1 MSRPI
6 RNVETMTEAPL
17 FDVAIVGAGGA
28 GGMLALELTGRGVR
42 VALIEARP
50 NAAVDPDAVD
60 QRGFALAPA
69 SVALMR
75 AAGLWESLAPHA
87 TPITGVHISK
97 AGVFGSARF
106 HAADAGLDALAQ
118 VVPGNRLAHSLDA
131 RLDAAANAGRMTT
144 FRPASLEWIEPAEDR
159 VLLTL
164 AGPAAPNRISA
175 RLLVG
180 ADGSESTVARL
191 AGFDRR
197 EYDYEQTALVGV
209 IAASPAHRGIAY
221 ERFTADGPIALLP
234 VAGDRR
240 VAVLVK
246 DGAGAEQ
253 VLAAGQEAFAQT
265 VRKGFAGRLSEVRAV
280 SSIRP
285 WVLRRVVTETLI
297 ADRTVL
303 IGNAAHTI
311 HPNGA
316 QGLNLGLKDV
326 AELAAR
332 IVDAHLRIQDP
343 GRRSVLE
350 GYRDARLADHRLIVA
365 ATHLVARG
373 SLWRGIPGH
382 LAFHGTFGLLG
393 HVPPLRQAFLA
404 RATGREAP
412 VHPGLGTRLAARLAE
427 ALT

>member
-1 MSRPI
+1 
-6 RNVETMTEAPL
+6 MTDEAL

-28 GGMLALELTGRGVR
+28 GGMLALELADRGVR

-50 NAAVDPDAVD
+50 NAAVDPEAVD

-75 AAGLWESLAPHA
+75 SVGLWEALAPHA

-106 HAADAGLDALAQ
+106 HAADIGIDALAQ
-118 VVPGNRLAHSLDA
+118 VVPGNRLAHALDA
-131 RLDAAANAGRMTT
+131 RLGAAAEAGRVTT
-144 FRPASLEWIEPAEDR
+144 FRPASLQWLEPAADR
-159 VLLTL
+159 VRLTL
-164 AGPAAPNRISA
+164 AGPAAPTRISA

-180 ADGSESTVARL
+180 ADGTESTVARL
-191 AGFDRR
+191 GGFDRH
-197 EYDYEQTALVGV
+197 EYDYGQTALVGV
-209 IAASPAHRGIAY
+209 IGASPGHRGIAY
-221 ERFTADGPIALLP
+221 ERFTAAGPIALLP
-234 VAGDRR
+234 VARNRR

-246 DGAGAEQ
+246 EGAEAEQ
-253 VLAAGQEAFAQT
+253 LLARGQEAFAAS
-265 VRKGFAGRLSEVRAV
+265 VREGFGGRLTDVHAM
-280 SSIRP
+280 SSVRP
-285 WVLRRVVTETLI
+285 WVLRRVVAEHLI
-297 ADRTVL
+297 AERTVL

-332 IVDAHLRIQDP
+332 VVEAHLRTRDP
-343 GRRSVLE
+343 GRRQVLE
-350 GYRDARLADHRLIVA
+350 AYRDARLADHRLVVA

-373 SLWRGIPGH
+373 SRWRGIPGQ

-404 RATGREAP
+404 RAAGRQPPRPAG
-412 VHPGLGTRLAARLAE
+412 VGTRLAARVAE
-427 ALT
+427 ILT